1 MLTNDRD
8 CHGGDHETETE
19 TETDDVTTTKR
30 RTKTTKKKTVQ
41 HPCSKPIRNITN
53 TEYILYTQ
61 NIYSI
66 SIRNGNPSS

>member
-8 CHGGDHETETE
+8 RGGGDHETE
-19 TETDDVTTTKR
+19 TETDDVTTTTKR
-30 RTKTTKKKTVQ
+30 RMKKKTKTVP

-66 SIRNGNPSS
+66 SIRNGNPPS